1 MIAVGKINNVI
12 LSVGEMEY
20 WDNGYPI
27 VGGIAYDPEDIL
39 LFDVEEVP
47 FDYNA
52 YKYCYSED
60 AGFYKNPKYVEPNPY
75 GIPDELVERIKN
87 DAITEVEEAVLNGTD
102 E

>member
-47 FDYNA
+47 SDYST
-52 YKYCYSED
+52 YKYCYSESE
-60 AGFYKNPKYVEPNPY
+60 GFYKNPKYIEPNPY

-87 DAITEVEEAVLNGTD
+87 DAIADGQSIQHSI
-102 E
+102 